1 MVRVKQSR
9 ISMILNSRTTVND
22 WLQNF
27 NSEQNSI
34 NYIFIWLNGK
44 YLYLMKYYISSGQCF
59 DSDRN

>member
-9 ISMILNSRTTVND
+9 ISMILKSRMTVND

-27 NSEQNSI
+27 NSEQYSI

-44 YLYLMKYYISSGQCF
+44 YLCLIKYYISSGQFF
-59 DSDRN
+59 DCDQN